1 MSFPLEL
8 SRDLYEFLA
17 RCTNPRFIETVRKD
31 ISKEDWQFEVVTSS
45 QYIYCSQRRPL
56 GGQTQ
61 QMRTFFTGKENSLFQ
76 IAGERTIGKR
86 RSKRR
91 FGWSLNEIKYFYMYL
106 AKYQPLRGETY
117 IHTPKKASKR
127 KTKKPV

>member
-1 MSFPLEL
+1 
-8 SRDLYEFLA
+8 
-17 RCTNPRFIETVRKD
+17 
-31 ISKEDWQFEVVTSS
+31 
-45 QYIYCSQRRPL
+45 
-56 GGQTQ
+56 
-61 QMRTFFTGKENSLFQ
+61 MRTFFTGKENSLFQ